1 MDFEYAGHQFKL
13 QFKTELGSYVVDCYV
28 ESVTPEGKVFL
39 DNEKYYHNAFIT
51 GRNIWRERRKHELE
65 EMKNVKCEVIG
76 N

>member
-13 QFKTELGSYVVDCYV
+13 QFKCVEGSWVVDCYV
-28 ESVTPEGKVFL
+28 EAVTPEGKVFL

-51 GRNIWRERRKHELE
+51 GRNIWRERRKQELE
-65 EMKNVKCEVIG
+65 ELSNVKCEVIG